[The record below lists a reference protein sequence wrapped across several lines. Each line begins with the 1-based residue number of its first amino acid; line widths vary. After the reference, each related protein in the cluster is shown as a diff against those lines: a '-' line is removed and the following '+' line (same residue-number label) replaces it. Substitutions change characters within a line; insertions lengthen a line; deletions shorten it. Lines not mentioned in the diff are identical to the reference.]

1 MFSSHIKIKI
11 SKALYQ
17 RLEEKVAMEGYSS
30 VDELIA
36 LVLQKAAGSEVRTDD
51 EDVDQQLRGLGYLE

>member
-17 RLEEKVAMEGYSS
+17 RLEKKAAMEGYSS
-30 VDELIA
+30 VDELIT
-36 LVLQKAAGSEVRTDD
+36 LVLQQAAGAEVGTD
-51 EDVDQQLRGLGYLE
+51 EQDVDQQLRGLGYLE

>member
-11 SKALYQ
+11 GKALYQ
-17 RLEEKVAMEGYSS
+17 RLEEKAAMEGYSS
-30 VDELIA
+30 VDELIM
-36 LVLQKAAGSEVRTDD
+36 LVLQQAAGPEVRTDE

>member
-17 RLEEKVAMEGYSS
+17 RLEEKATTEGYSS
-30 VDELIA
+30 VDELIKH
-36 LVLQKAAGSEVRTDD
+36 VLLQAAGPEVRTDED
-51 EDVDQQLRGLGYLE
+51 DVDQQLRGLGYLE